1 MNAYVETQC
10 WTQAVEKR
18 KNMLIKHDIPRYVE
32 TISGNMKTTITFMK
46 GTIAK
51 KDTLLGSKFQFAF
64 VVWA

>member
-1 MNAYVETQC
+1 MWRLSVGHRQLR
-10 WTQAVEKR
+10 KR
-18 KNMLIKHDIPRYVE
+18 KKMLIKHDILRYIE

-51 KDTLLGSKFQFAF
+51 KYTLLGPKFRFAF